1 MFKPLMSLL
10 IQIIIVLLT
19 APLVTGVIKKMK
31 SLIQHRKGA
40 PILQLYYDLF
50 KLSKKDMVISETSSW
65 IFTATPYIY
74 FISVLIAFAFVPV
87 VPQLFSFGF
96 LGDAILAVYLLAL
109 GRFFITLSG
118 LDTGSTFGGMGSSRE
133 MMISSLIEPSFI
145 IIIFTLALN
154 PQVNSTG
161 FKAIFEASVNMG
173 AGVIS
178 PVYMLMFAAMLIILI
193 AETARIP
200 VDDPAT
206 HLELTMVHEAMIL
219 EYSGRY
225 LALMEYGSALKQ
237 LLFITIIT
245 NIFMPF
251 GVDFGSG
258 AGIILSILIYI
269 LKVLIITVVIGLIEI
284 NTVKL
289 RLFSVP
295 NLAALALI
303 LALLGFMSGFVFGR

>member
-1 MFKPLMSLL
+1 MFKPFINIIL
-10 IQIIIVLLT
+10 QIIIVLT
-19 APLVTGVIKKMK
+19 IAPVVTGIIKKIK
-31 SLIQHRKGA
+31 ASVQHRKGA
-40 PILQLYYDLF
+40 PVLQQYYDLF
-50 KLSKKDMVISETSSW
+50 KLFKKDMVISETSSW

-74 FISVLIAFAFVPV
+74 FISILAAFSFIPA

-133 MMISSLIEPSFI
+133 MMISSLIEPSLI
-145 IIIFTLALN
+145 IIVFTLSLN
-154 PQVNSTG
+154 PLVNSTG
-161 FKAIFEASVNMG
+161 FRAIYEGSVKIG
-173 AGVIS
+173 TGIIS
-178 PVYMLMFAAMLIILI
+178 PVYILMLAAMVIILI

-225 LALMEYGSALKQ
+225 LALMEYGAALKQ
-237 LLFITIIT
+237 LLFITIIA

-251 GVDFGSG
+251 GMDFGYG
-258 AGIILSILIYI
+258 TGLILSLLVYC
-269 LKVLIITVVIGLIEI
+269 LKVFIIAVVIALIEI

-289 RLFSVP
+289 KLFTVP

-303 LALLGFMSGFVFGR
+303 LALLGFMSGFILGR